1 MDTPV
6 AFYTIVFAAATHC
19 AFRHGVHSISKSDDF
34 LRLSYKA
41 KAIRLMIEEVKA
53 SHGVVSDQVLMS
65 VVTMAAHGTDPW
77 GIAKLEDTGDALPL
91 ATIQDFHYY
100 GSMQCEWAHL
110 RALHYLVQQRGG
122 LKNIKLAGVANAIAL
137 YDPRPRQRP

>member
-1 MDTPV
+1 MNTPV

-19 AFRHGVHSISKSDDF
+19 AFRHGGQWIRNSDDF

-41 KAIRLMIEEVKA
+41 KAIRLMIEDMKQ
-53 SHGVVSDQVLMS
+53 SHGVVSDEVLLS

-77 GIAKLEDTGDALPL
+77 EITRSEDTENALPL
-91 ATIQDFHYY
+91 ATVQDFHYY
-100 GSMQCEWAHL
+100 GSMQCEEAHL

-122 LKNIKLAGVANAIAL
+122 LKEIKLAGVANAIAL
-137 YDPRPRQRP
+137 YELPPG